1 MAGRSK
7 TRRTPVQSRAKA
19 ACAAIFEA
27 TTRIL
32 ETEGEAAL
40 NTNRIAELAGVSIG
54 TLYQYFP
61 DKRAILLAMAREE
74 REAWQAKARA
84 AIRDGASPVRA
95 RIRAL
100 IHGFAGRPV
109 TRRVTLKVILDAE
122 TPREVAPAID
132 RSVEDFVRSRAV
144 FGVVR
149 AAVLEEY
156 PLLHHPAFENAL
168 VRLAEGQAT

>member
-1 MAGRSK
+1 MAVRPK

-74 REAWQAKARA
+74 REAWQARARA
-84 AIRDGASPVRA
+84 AIKEEGASPLRA
-95 RIRAL
+95 HIRAL

-109 TRRVTLKVILDAE
+109 TRRVTLKVILEDE
-122 TPREVAPAID
+122 SPRQVAPAID
-132 RSVEDFVRSRAV
+132 RSIEDFVRTRAM

-149 AAVLEEY
+149 AAVLEDY

-168 VRLAEGQAT
+168 VRMVEGA